1 MVITL
6 MPGLGLTAY
15 ADGAKA
21 YAAYD
26 VTTEANKTKS
36 GDALAALQV
45 TFNGHPWYIIE
56 DNSISATEGTVTL
69 LAADTSFG
77 LSIFAPAGT
86 SCDYYDSTV
95 RDVLV
100 ALSEPGH
107 PFEDAADAIES
118 YAGGKLYLL
127 STDEAEKLSSEV
139 LKMNFNCMDSW
150 WWLRSEGIDILYAA
164 YVDGKYGIVNDLGYS
179 IDMKYGVRPA
189 LKLDLSKVIFSS
201 ELKSFA
207 LKPHRPV

>member
-1 MVITL
+1 MIRNSGGKLLGVLFALAMVIAL
-6 MPGLGLTAY
+6 MPGIGLTAY

-26 VTTEANKTKS
+26 VTTEANNTKS

-56 DNSISATEGTVTL
+56 DNSTSATEGKVTL
-69 LAADTSFG
+69 LAANTSFG

-118 YAGGKLYLL
+118 YAGGKLYGGW
-127 STDEAEKLSSEV
+127 D
-139 LKMNFNCMDSW
+139 
-150 WWLRSEGIDILYAA
+150 
-164 YVDGKYGIVNDLGYS
+164 
-179 IDMKYGVRPA
+179 
-189 LKLDLSKVIFSS
+189 
-201 ELKSFA
+201 
-207 LKPHRPV
+207 HRRGRKCPCLCFRRRRIRY